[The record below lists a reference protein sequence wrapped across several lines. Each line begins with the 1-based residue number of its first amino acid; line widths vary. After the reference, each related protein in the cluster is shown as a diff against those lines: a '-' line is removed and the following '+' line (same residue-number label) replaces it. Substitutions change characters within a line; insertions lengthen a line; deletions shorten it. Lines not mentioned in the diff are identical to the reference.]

1 MKTLQHA
8 KALGTIVTLTITALT
23 WPALAEEHTRA
34 TTAGTPDRAAVDK
47 MIAQW
52 PERPRLGAQMML
64 SQYATPQ
71 EVTSEKLVWHNQ
83 GPYKRI
89 TVTKKE
95 DHHDF
100 PKPHMDFI
108 EHTIRYHV
116 PADKAD
122 AISAFD
128 GSATFDR
135 TRGELSGR
143 CDLEGHN
150 ILTLNLA
157 HDIAT
162 GKKDAGEARKAFS
175 QIVVEDMLGKNPGYV
190 TALQFKPMTM
200 TQAAFSDKPAIPG
213 SPMRP
218 VINAQLKG
226 DRGDGEIL
234 GFIGAINENEIVA
247 AMVASKKE
255 VDSQLAQYATML
267 HQEHGKNLDQTMKLG
282 QKIDVTPLETPA
294 VDALRV
300 KAAGELAALVPL
312 DGEEFSRTYITAMTK
327 GHTEV
332 LQMIDTQLLPKAQSD
347 DLKKHLTATR
357 QHVAAHLEA
366 AKKLQ
371 GGIAGTASDP
381 TRVPVRQ
388 KQEQEK

>member
-8 KALGTIVTLTITALT
+8 KALGTIVTLTITALA

-34 TTAGTPDRAAVDK
+34 TTAGTPDRAAVDE

-52 PERPRLGAQMML
+52 PERPKLGAQMML
-64 SQYATPQ
+64 SQYGTPQ

-95 DHHDF
+95 HHHDF

-108 EHTIRYHV
+108 EHTIHYHV

-162 GKKDAGEARKAFS
+162 GKKDSGEARKAFS

-190 TALQFKPMTM
+190 AALQFKPMTM

-218 VINAQLKG
+218 VANAQLKG

-234 GFIGAINENEIVA
+234 GFIGAINESEIVA
-247 AMVASKKE
+247 AMVASKKN
-255 VDSQLAQYATML
+255 VNSQLAQYATML
-267 HQEHGKNLDQTMKLG
+267 HQEHGKNLDHTMKLG
-282 QKIDVTPLETPA
+282 QKIDVTPLETQA

-327 GHTEV
+327 GHTEA

-347 DLKKHLTATR
+347 DLRKHLTATR

-388 KQEQEK
+388 KQEQER

>member
-1 MKTLQHA
+1 MHLTTLSIFA
-8 KALGTIVTLTITALT
+8 AALLVLTSLPIAV
-23 WPALAEEHTRA
+23 AGAEQEQTRNPKKVA
-34 TTAGTPDRAAVDK
+34 ASSADHHAVDTI
-47 MIAQW
+47 IAAW
-52 PERPRLGAQMML
+52 PERPRLGAQMMV
-64 SQYATPQ
+64 SQYGAPQ
-71 EVTSEKLVWHNQ
+71 EVTSEELVWHNQ

-108 EHTIRYHV
+108 EHTIHYQV

-157 HDIAT
+157 HDIAA

-175 QIVVEDMLGKNPGYV
+175 RIVVEDMLGINPDYV
-190 TALQFKPMTM
+190 TALQFKPMTT

-218 VINAQLKG
+218 VANAQLKG

-247 AMVASKKE
+247 AMVASKKK
-255 VDSQLAQYATML
+255 VNSQLAQYAMML
-267 HQEHGKNLDQTMKLG
+267 HQEHGKNLEQTMKLG

-312 DGEEFSRTYITAMTK
+312 DGEEFSRAYITAMTK
-327 GHTEV
+327 GHTEA
-332 LQMIDTQLLPKAQSD
+332 LRMIDAQLLPTAQSD
-347 DLKKHLTATR
+347 DLKKHLTETR

-381 TRVPVRQ
+381 TRVPAR
-388 KQEQEK
+388 

>member
-1 MKTLQHA
+1 
-8 KALGTIVTLTITALT
+8 
-23 WPALAEEHTRA
+23 
-34 TTAGTPDRAAVDK
+34 
-47 MIAQW
+47 
-52 PERPRLGAQMML
+52 
-64 SQYATPQ
+64 
-71 EVTSEKLVWHNQ
+71 
-83 GPYKRI
+83 
-89 TVTKKE
+89 
-95 DHHDF
+95 
-100 PKPHMDFI
+100 
-108 EHTIRYHV
+108 
-116 PADKAD
+116 
-122 AISAFD
+122 ISAFD

-213 SPMRP
+213 SAMRP
-218 VINAQLKG
+218 VANAQLKG

-247 AMVASKKE
+247 AMVASKKK
-255 VDSQLAQYATML
+255 VNSQLAQYATML

-300 KAAGELAALVPL
+300 RAAGELAALVPL
-312 DGEEFSRTYITAMTK
+312 DGEEFSRAYITAMTK
-327 GHTEV
+327 GHTEA
-332 LQMIDTQLLPKAQSD
+332 LQMIDTQLLPKTQSD
-347 DLKKHLTATR
+347 DLKKHLTETR
-357 QHVAAHLEA
+357 QHVAAHLKA

-381 TRVPVRQ
+381 TRVSVPQ
-388 KQEQEK
+388 KQEQER

>member
-1 MKTLQHA
+1 MHLTTLSTFA
-8 KALGTIVTLTITALT
+8 AGLLALSSLPIGVAG
-23 WPALAEEHTRA
+23 AEQEQTRNPKKVA
-34 TTAGTPDRAAVDK
+34 ASSADRHAVDTI
-47 MIAQW
+47 MAAW

-64 SQYATPQ
+64 SQYGTPQ
-71 EVTSEKLVWHNQ
+71 EVTSEKLVWHNR

-89 TVTKKE
+89 TVMKKE

-108 EHTIRYHV
+108 EHTIHYHV

-157 HDIAT
+157 HDIAA

-218 VINAQLKG
+218 VANAQLKG

-247 AMVASKKE
+247 AMVASKKK
-255 VDSQLAQYATML
+255 VNSQLAQYATML

-282 QKIDVTPLETPA
+282 QKIGVTPLETPA

-312 DGEEFSRTYITAMTK
+312 DGEEFSRAYVTAMTK
-327 GHTEV
+327 GHTEA
-332 LQMIDTQLLPKAQSD
+332 LQMIDTQLLPTAQSD
-347 DLKKHLTATR
+347 GLKKHLTETR

-388 KQEQEK
+388 